1 MSNKTCIRILR
12 SEIEKVHDTESYG
25 RFSGEVYMAYLLG
38 FISDGERWGW
48 IAEANKRVE
57 K

>member
-1 MSNKTCIRILR
+1 MSKKTCIRILKD
-12 SEIEKVHDTESYG
+12 EIEKVHDLESYG

-48 IAEANKRVE
+48 IAEANKRVKE
-57 K
+57 